1 MYLNNVAGRTIDAPT
16 KSYTIVQLRSKY
28 NASMTIPSPSES
40 LTVVHTLAKSTQPLP
55 PLPPL
60 PPPLQL
66 QLVFPLTTVPLSSTW
81 LMLWCLVAVGLGS
94 TWTYILSMIQVIM
107 MITVTDGQKT
117 ATTKTSR
124 IHVSLYIKTRKDMS
138 DLIYYYYQKLC
149 IITRD
154 SSLDLVGINS
164 LSSSLLQWKM
174 FYFNYFVVSFSLSI

>member
-40 LTVVHTLAKSTQPLP
+40 LTVVHTLATPTQ

-66 QLVFPLTTVPLSSTW
+66 QLAFPLTTVPLSSTW
-81 LMLWCLVAVGLGS
+81 LMLWCLVAVGLGP

-107 MITVTDGQKT
+107 TITVTGGRKT
-117 ATTKTSR
+117 ATTETSK
-124 IHVSLYIKTRKDMS
+124 IHVSIHR
-138 DLIYYYYQKLC
+138 
-149 IITRD
+149 
-154 SSLDLVGINS
+154 N
-164 LSSSLLQWKM
+164 
-174 FYFNYFVVSFSLSI
+174 